1 MDQKL
6 VVAGYENMD
15 EEQEANK
22 FLHAFLADKRM
33 DEVQR
38 YATKG
43 HPLND
48 ADTAFLKDEWVR
60 AFGAWC
66 NDHTDENLRLRY
78 EDAEAELTLRG
89 VAVPLDRVE
98 SELQILTQS
107 AREALTEAKV
117 DPERW
122 DEFRDALR
130 EDMLRFARSID
141 EASEN

>member
-1 MDQKL
+1 
-6 VVAGYENMD
+6 MD
-15 EEQEANK
+15 EEQEANQ

-43 HPLND
+43 RPLID
-48 ADTAFLKDEWVR
+48 VDTASLKDEWVR
-60 AFGAWC
+60 TFGAWC
-66 NDHTDENLRLRY
+66 HDPTDKNLRLRY
-78 EDAEAELTLRG
+78 EDQEAELTLRG

-98 SELQILTQS
+98 RELQILTQS
-107 AREALTEAKV
+107 AREALTEAKA

-122 DEFRDALR
+122 DECRDALR
-130 EDMLRFARSID
+130 EDMLQFARSID